1 MLELQVL
8 NRSGDM
14 IKAFALGDTDEL
26 IVGRDESCDIQIK
39 ARSVSREHCSIEQ
52 DGREVLLRDLES
64 SGGTFLDGERVESI
78 RIENGMEFTVG
89 PATLRFLDSGL

>member
-1 MLELQVL
+1 MLELQIL

-14 IKAFALGDTDEL
+14 IKAYALGDRDEL
-26 IVGRDESCDIQIK
+26 IVGRDESCDIRIK

-52 DGREVLLRDLES
+52 DGQEVLLRDLDS
-64 SGGTFLDGERVESI
+64 TGGTFLDGERVESV
-78 RIENGMEFTVG
+78 RIENGMEFTIG